1 LTPKTLTYGETQIEY
16 GISFREPR
24 RVVEFS
30 LEVDNVL
37 VRVADD
43 DCKKEDKN
51 VVNIRL
57 FCTKGEPHSGVEG
70 RKMRKRMK
78 FTKC

>member
-1 LTPKTLTYGETQIEY
+1 MTPKTRTYGETQIEY

-24 RVVEFS
+24 KVVEFS
-30 LEVDNVL
+30 LEVDK

-43 DCKKEDKN
+43 HCKKEDKL

-57 FCTKGEPHSGVEG
+57 FCTEGEVHSSVEG
-70 RKMRKRMK
+70 RKMRKPMK
-78 FTKC
+78 FSKC